1 MSVRRLLRSAMVLL
15 AAASACKARQP
26 PPLPADASA
35 SSPANELLPATR
47 PAPRLDALLAAE
59 HARAVGEVH
68 DDDLTSGEVGIRRAA
83 ARVLARSED
92 PRARDRLETL
102 LADDDP
108 EVLSFAAFGLA
119 QICAIDRAAITQRV
133 TLRGAAARA
142 EPRATVGPLDPEW
155 ALARALGRCADLSGE
170 RTLVAWLTGP
180 RERARA
186 SALAL
191 GEIASRHRRLEE
203 ETTAALLRAAAGDAA
218 QQALPE
224 AFFPFGQLKQAP
236 PRARDLLMERLRDR
250 LAVASP
256 ARVLAIRAM
265 ASMGSAAV
273 ADLRRVLVAT
283 QGYTTEERAEAAR
296 SLGKMRSDEAREAL
310 GAAIDDLAVK
320 IDPADRPSLV
330 GGDFPVLWTAV
341 ETLAGLGTR
350 AGAPSKGLRTLAVL
364 PATGEAPATV
374 QRRLTL
380 LRCAAARA
388 LAGTDAEA
396 AVLTACDPDPNGIVG
411 GLARVAVLGRGQL
424 RGPRLVAWKKLAQSG
439 PARVREEAVDLIG
452 AHAEVDDVRGVLAS
466 ALQSSEPGV
475 VAKAAE
481 QIGAHPDRVMVAA
494 GRVGRPRARTASAD
508 DQVDPEVAKALQEAI
523 GRTFPDDAVETRE
536 QLARAAGAVRLEAA
550 RPWLT
555 ALCRSP
561 VGTLRVSAQTA
572 LSSLDR
578 TPASCP
584 ASGAVAGPP
593 PKELAQLMHGK
604 VELTL
609 ATDVG
614 DLKMTLDASLAPV
627 AVTRIV
633 ALARRGFYDGMPVHR
648 VVPGFVVQ
656 FGDPAG
662 DGYGGDGAPAMR
674 CELSPVAFEGGA
686 VGIATSGRDTGS
698 SQVFVT
704 LAMAPHL
711 EGEYTW
717 LGRAEGPWNLIVPG
731 DVIRKVT
738 VAVLR

>member
-1 MSVRRLLRSAMVLL
+1 MSVRRPLRSVMLL
-15 AAASACKARQP
+15 VAAAAACKARQP
-26 PPLPADASA
+26 PLSHADASA
-35 SSPANELLPATR
+35 SSPVSVLLPAAR
-47 PAPRLDALLAAE
+47 PPSRVDALLVAE
-59 HARAVGEVH
+59 HARAIGEVH
-68 DDDLTSGEVGIRRAA
+68 DDDLSSGEVGIRRAA

-102 LADDDP
+102 LADGDP

-119 QICAIDRAAITQRV
+119 QVCAIDRDAITQRV
-133 TLRGAAARA
+133 ALRGASERVEPQAALD
-142 EPRATVGPLDPEW
+142 TLDPEW
-155 ALARALGRCADLSGE
+155 ALARALGRCAHPSGE

-180 RERARA
+180 RDRARA

-236 PRARDLLMERLRDR
+236 PRARELLMERLRDR

-256 ARVLAIRAM
+256 ARVLAVRAM
-265 ASMGSAAV
+265 ASMGAAAV
-273 ADLRRVLVAT
+273 ADLRRVLVTT

-296 SLGKMRSDEAREAL
+296 SLGKMGSDEAREAL
-310 GAAIDDLAVK
+310 AAAIDDLGAKV
-320 IDPADRPSLV
+320 DPADRSSLV

-350 AGAPSKGLRTLAVL
+350 AGAPSKGLQTLAVL
-364 PATGEAPATV
+364 PAAGEAPTMV

-388 LAGTDAEA
+388 LAGTDPEA
-396 AVLTACDPDPNGIVG
+396 RVLTACDPDPSGVVG
-411 GLARVAVLGRGQL
+411 ALARVAVLGRGQL
-424 RGPRLVAWKKLAQSG
+424 RGARLVAWKKLAQSG
-439 PARVREEAVDLIG
+439 PARVREEAIDLIG
-452 AHAEVDDVRGVLAS
+452 AHAEIDDVRGVLAS
-466 ALQSSEPGV
+466 ALRSSEPGV

-481 QIGAHPDRVMVAA
+481 QIGAHPDRVMVAGKA
-494 GRVGRPRARTASAD
+494 GPSRAKAPSAD
-508 DQVDPEVAKALQEAI
+508 DHVDPEVAKALQEAI

-536 QLARAAGAVRLEAA
+536 QLARAAGAVRLDAA

-561 VGTLRVSAQTA
+561 IGTLRASAQTA

-584 ASGAVAGPP
+584 ASGAVADPP

-717 LGRAEGPWNLIVPG
+717 LGRAEGPWNVIVPG
-731 DVIRKVT
+731 DVIKKVT
-738 VAVLR
+738 VAALP